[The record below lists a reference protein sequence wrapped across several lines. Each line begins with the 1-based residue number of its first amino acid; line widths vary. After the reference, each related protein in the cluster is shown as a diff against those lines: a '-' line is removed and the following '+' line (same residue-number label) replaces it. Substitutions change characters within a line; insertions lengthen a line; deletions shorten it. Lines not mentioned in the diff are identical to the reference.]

1 MEKVLV
7 EVNKVKEA
15 DCGGGGGVTKTETVL
30 RVVRR
35 ASGCGKVV
43 ENFDEIITEKREDH
57 VEEQVDKH
65 CSKEKGFSIQ
75 RAWCCLMNRRTS

>member
-7 EVNKVKEA
+7 EVSKDQE
-15 DCGGGGGVTKTETVL
+15 GSVTKTQTVL

-35 ASGCGKVV
+35 TSGCGKVS
-43 ENFDEIITEKREDH
+43 ENFDEIITEKREEH
-57 VEEQVDKH
+57 VEVAVDKH
-65 CSKEKGFSIQ
+65 CKEKGFSIQ